1 MQKMKHDNLVQIIK
15 TNYTSYS
22 LEQCQLIFRRMVLF
36 VGRRNSQYAAVKIFA
51 VFIILITLLLFNLNQ
66 LVLF

>member
-1 MQKMKHDNLVQIIK
+1 MKHDNLVQIIK

-22 LEQCQLIFRRMVLF
+22 LEQCELIFRRMVLF
-36 VGRRNSQYAAVKIFA
+36 VGRRYSQYAAGKIF
-51 VFIILITLLLFNLNQ
+51 FIILITLLLFNLNQ